1 MSNLDILR
9 KIKNFEGKRN
19 CVLTILIPPNYDF
32 RKDTKRV
39 RSKISGIKHK
49 YKRRQL
55 LRVMAVIWD
64 EIKYVPK
71 FIVNGII
78 ICAGL
83 NKHDRIDYYSLTPSK
98 RIQSFE
104 YYYDYIFNYNKINEY
119 MYKNV
124 ITIQN
129 EKVKDLI
136 KNIDNFMKNDK
147 IVYEN
152 KINEYIESDLI
163 DTVIHMCDESV
174 PEIFLEKSVNKNLK
188 VNILDSHKIDN
199 YIIKNNK
206 YIGFLKY
213 DFTVESI
220 NL

>member
-1 MSNLDILR
+1 MSNSDILR

-32 RKDTKRV
+32 RKDTKRI

-55 LRVMAVIWD
+55 LSVMTVIWD
-64 EIKYVPK
+64 KIKYVPK
-71 FIVNGII
+71 FTVNGII

-83 NKHDRIDYYSLTPSK
+83 NKQDRIDYYSLIPSK
-98 RIQSFE
+98 RIQIFE

-124 ITIQN
+124 TIIPPEQT
-129 EKVKDLI
+129 KDII
-136 KNIDNFMKNDK
+136 KEIDNFMKKDK

-152 KINEYIESDLI
+152 KMNDYIDTNLI
-163 DTVIHMCDESV
+163 DTVIHMGNESV
-174 PEIFLEKSVNKNLK
+174 PEIFLEQSVNTALK
-188 VNILDSHKIDN
+188 VKILDSCKIDN